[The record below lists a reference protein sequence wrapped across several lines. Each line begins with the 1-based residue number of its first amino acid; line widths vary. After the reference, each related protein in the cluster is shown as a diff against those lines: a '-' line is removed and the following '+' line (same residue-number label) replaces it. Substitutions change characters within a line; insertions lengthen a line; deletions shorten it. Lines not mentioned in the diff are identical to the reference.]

1 MFDSLMVFITNY
13 SPYLGF
19 GLIVLMKN
27 KKLILLTSCS
37 LLLSF
42 ATIYF
47 IHLFIQTPRPF
58 LVLHTI
64 PLIPPPNS
72 YSFPSS
78 HSATM
83 AVYTSSLFLTKSKWT
98 IFFTAW
104 ALLIGFSRVYVGVHY
119 PIDVLGG
126 FVLGFIV
133 TFMSLKLFQI
143 VHRP

>member
-1 MFDSLMVFITNY
+1 MLDQLIIFITNY

-19 GLIVLMKN
+19 ILIVLMRERKT
-27 KKLILLTSCS
+27 LLLTIVG

-47 IHLFIQTPRPF
+47 IHLFIQIPRPF
-58 LVLHTI
+58 LVFHTA

-78 HSATM
+78 HSTTM
-83 AVYTSSLFLTKSKWT
+83 AVYAFSLFLTKSKWT
-98 IFFTAW
+98 IFFIAW
-104 ALLIGFSRVYVGVHY
+104 TLLVGFSRIYVGVHY
-119 PIDVLGG
+119 PLDVIGG

-133 TFMSLKLFQI
+133 TFMSLKFFQI
-143 VHRP
+143 VLRF